1 MQTQMAEAMNKALG
15 VQGMKPKT
23 QMELIWRY
31 IKDHPGTKL
40 KTLEAIFKRSTAQTL
55 HSLWIRKMVTRTPE
69 TTRDRH
75 GNIRRVYCYKVAM
88 LDYELL
94 PLPVKTKTV
103 KTKTVKAESSKKP
116 GPPVAM
122 PLPYPPLAE
131 PQPSL
136 AAPAAQPDDL
146 DERINKMSVGEARA
160 MYVKLKAI
168 FG

>member
-1 MQTQMAEAMNKALG
+1 MQTQMTEAMNKALVAQG
-15 VQGMKPKT
+15 MNLAAQGMKPKT

-31 IKDHPGTKL
+31 IKDHPETRL
-40 KTLEAIFKRSTAQTL
+40 KTLEAIFKRATAQTL

-69 TTRDRH
+69 TVRGRQ
-75 GNIRRVYCYKVAM
+75 GNIRQVYCYKVAM
-88 LDYELL
+88 SDYELL
-94 PLPVKTKTV
+94 PLPVKTETG
-103 KTKTVKAESSKKP
+103 KKP
-116 GPPVAM
+116 GSPVAM

-146 DERINKMSVGEARA
+146 DERINKMSVGEARV

>member
-1 MQTQMAEAMNKALG
+1 MQTQMTEAMNKAL
-15 VQGMKPKT
+15 VAQGMKPKT

-31 IKDHPGTKL
+31 IKDHPETKL

-69 TTRDRH
+69 TARDRR
-75 GNIRRVYCYKVAM
+75 GNIRQVYCYKVAM
-88 LDYELL
+88 SDYELL
-94 PLPVKTKTV
+94 PLPVKTETV
-103 KTKTVKAESSKKP
+103 KTETGKKP
-116 GPPVAM
+116 GSPVTM
-122 PLPYPPLAE
+122 PLPYPPRAE

-136 AAPAAQPDDL
+136 AAAQPDDL
-146 DERINKMSVGEARA
+146 DERINKMPVGEARV

>member
-1 MQTQMAEAMNKALG
+1 MQTQMAEAMNKALVAQG
-15 VQGMKPKT
+15 MNLAAQGMKPKT

-31 IKDHPGTKL
+31 IKDHPETRL
-40 KTLEAIFKRSTAQTL
+40 KTLEAIFKRATAQTL

-69 TTRDRH
+69 TVRGRQ
-75 GNIRRVYCYKVAM
+75 GNIRQVYCYKVAM
-88 LDYELL
+88 SDYELL
-94 PLPVKTKTV
+94 PLPVKTETV
-103 KTKTVKAESSKKP
+103 KKP

-146 DERINKMSVGEARA
+146 DERINKMSVGEARV

>member
-1 MQTQMAEAMNKALG
+1 MQTQMAEAMNKAL
-15 VQGMKPKT
+15 VAQGMKPKT
-23 QMELIWRY
+23 QLELIWRY
-31 IKDHPGTKL
+31 IKDHPETRL

-69 TTRDRH
+69 TVRGRQ

-88 LDYELL
+88 SDYEVL
-94 PLPVKTKTV
+94 PLPVKTKTG
-103 KTKTVKAESSKKP
+103 KAESSKKP

-136 AAPAAQPDDL
+136 AAAQPDDL
-146 DERINKMSVGEARA
+146 DERINKMSVGEARV

>member
-1 MQTQMAEAMNKALG
+1 MQTQMAEAMNKAL
-15 VQGMKPKT
+15 VAQGMKPKT
-23 QMELIWRY
+23 QLELIWRY
-31 IKDHPGTKL
+31 IKDHPETRL

-69 TTRDRH
+69 TVRGRQ
-75 GNIRRVYCYKVAM
+75 GNIRQVYCYKVAM
-88 LDYELL
+88 SDYEVL
-94 PLPVKTKTV
+94 PLPVKTETG
-103 KTKTVKAESSKKP
+103 KKP
-116 GPPVAM
+116 GSPVTM

-136 AAPAAQPDDL
+136 AAAQPDDL
-146 DERINKMSVGEARA
+146 DERINKMPVGEARV

>member
-1 MQTQMAEAMNKALG
+1 MQTQMAEAMNKALT

-55 HSLWIRKMVTRTPE
+55 HSLWTRKMVTRTPE
-69 TTRDRH
+69 TMRDRH
-75 GNIRRVYCYKVAM
+75 GNIRQVYCYKVAM

-94 PLPVKTKTV
+94 PLPVKTKTG
-103 KTKTVKAESSKKP
+103 KKP

-160 MYVKLKAI
+160 TYVKLKAI

>member
-1 MQTQMAEAMNKALG
+1 MQTQMAEAMNKAL
-15 VQGMKPKT
+15 VAQGMKPKT
-23 QMELIWRY
+23 QMELIWRH
-31 IKDHPGTKL
+31 IKDHPSIKL
-40 KTLEAIFKRSTAQTL
+40 KTLESIFKRSTAQTL

-69 TTRDRH
+69 TVRGRL
-75 GNIRRVYCYKVAM
+75 GNIRQVYCYKVAM

-94 PLPVKTKTV
+94 PLPVKTETG
-103 KTKTVKAESSKKP
+103 KKL
-116 GPPVAM
+116 GSPVAM
-122 PLPYPPLAE
+122 PLPYPPRAE

-146 DERINKMSVGEARA
+146 DERINKMLVGEARA

>member
-1 MQTQMAEAMNKALG
+1 MQTQMAEAMNKALT

-23 QMELIWRY
+23 QMELIWRH
-31 IKDHPGTKL
+31 IKDHPSIKL
-40 KTLEAIFKRSTAQTL
+40 KTLESIFKRSTAQTL
-55 HSLWIRKMVTRTPE
+55 HSLWTRKMVTRTPE
-69 TTRDRH
+69 TMRDRY
-75 GNIRRVYCYKVAM
+75 GNMRKVYCYKVAM

-94 PLPVKTKTV
+94 PLPVKTKTG
-103 KTKTVKAESSKKP
+103 KTKTGKKP

-146 DERINKMSVGEARA
+146 DERINKMPVGEARA

>member
-1 MQTQMAEAMNKALG
+1 MQTQMAEAMNKAL
-15 VQGMKPKT
+15 VAQGMKPKT

-31 IKDHPGTKL
+31 IKDHPETRL

-69 TTRDRH
+69 TVRGRQ
-75 GNIRRVYCYKVAM
+75 GNIRQVYCYKVAM
-88 LDYELL
+88 SDYELL
-94 PLPVKTKTV
+94 PLPVKTKTG
-103 KTKTVKAESSKKP
+103 KKP

>member
-1 MQTQMAEAMNKALG
+1 MQTQMAEAMNKALT

-40 KTLEAIFKRSTAQTL
+40 KTLEALFKRSTAQTL

-69 TTRDRH
+69 TARDRR
-75 GNIRRVYCYKVAM
+75 GNIRQVYCYKVAM

-94 PLPVKTKTV
+94 PLPVKTK
-103 KTKTVKAESSKKP
+103 SSKKL
-116 GPPVAM
+116 GSPVAM

-146 DERINKMSVGEARA
+146 DERINKMPVGEARV

>member
-1 MQTQMAEAMNKALG
+1 MQTQMAEAMNKAL
-15 VQGMKPKT
+15 VAQGMKPKT

-31 IKDHPGTKL
+31 IKDHPRTKL
-40 KTLEAIFKRSTAQTL
+40 KTLEDCFKRSTAQTL

-69 TTRDRH
+69 TARDRR
-75 GNIRRVYCYKVAM
+75 GNLRQVYCYKVAM
-88 LDYELL
+88 SDYEVL
-94 PLPVKTKTV
+94 PLPVKAETV
-103 KTKTVKAESSKKP
+103 KKP

-146 DERINKMSVGEARA
+146 DERINKMSVGEARV

>member
-1 MQTQMAEAMNKALG
+1 MQTQMTEAMNKAL
-15 VQGMKPKT
+15 VAQGMKPKT

-40 KTLEAIFKRSTAQTL
+40 KTLEDCFKRSTAQTL

-69 TTRDRH
+69 TVRGRQ
-75 GNIRRVYCYKVAM
+75 GNIRQVYCYKVAM
-88 LDYELL
+88 SDYEL
-94 PLPVKTKTV
+94 PLPV

-136 AAPAAQPDDL
+136 AAAQPDDL
-146 DERINKMSVGEARA
+146 DERINKMPVGEARA

>member
-1 MQTQMAEAMNKALG
+1 MQTQMAEAMNKAL
-15 VQGMKPKT
+15 VAQGMKPKT

-31 IKDHPGTKL
+31 IKDHPSIKL
-40 KTLEAIFKRSTAQTL
+40 KTLESIFKRSTAQTL

-69 TTRDRH
+69 AVRARH
-75 GNIRRVYCYKVAM
+75 GNIRQVYCYKVAM

-103 KTKTVKAESSKKP
+103 KTKTGKKP
-116 GPPVAM
+116 GLPVAM

-136 AAPAAQPDDL
+136 TAAQPDDL

-160 MYVKLKAI
+160 TYVKLKAI

>member
-1 MQTQMAEAMNKALG
+1 MQTQMAEAMNKALT

-23 QMELIWRY
+23 QMELIWRH
-31 IKDHPGTKL
+31 IKDHPSIKL
-40 KTLEAIFKRSTAQTL
+40 KTLESIFKRSTAQTL

-69 TTRDRH
+69 TVRGRQ
-75 GNIRRVYCYKVAM
+75 GNIRQVYHYKAAM
-88 LDYELL
+88 SDYELL
-94 PLPVKTKTV
+94 PLPVKTATG
-103 KTKTVKAESSKKP
+103 KKP
-116 GPPVAM
+116 GSPVTM

-146 DERINKMSVGEARA
+146 DERINKMSVGEARV

>member
-1 MQTQMAEAMNKALG
+1 MQTQMAEAMNKALAA
-15 VQGMKPKT
+15 QGMKPKT
-23 QMELIWRY
+23 QMELTWRY

-55 HSLWIRKMVTRTPE
+55 HSLWIRKMVTRTTE
-69 TTRDRH
+69 AVRARQ
-75 GNIRRVYCYKVAM
+75 GNIRQVYCYKVAM
-88 LDYELL
+88 SDYEVL
-94 PLPVKTKTV
+94 PLPVKTKTG
-103 KTKTVKAESSKKP
+103 KKP

-146 DERINKMSVGEARA
+146 DERINKMPVGEARV

>member
-1 MQTQMAEAMNKALG
+1 MQTQMAEAMNKAL
-15 VQGMKPKT
+15 VAQGMKPKVKT
-23 QMELIWRY
+23 ELIWRY
-31 IKDHPGTKL
+31 IKDHPDTKL
-40 KTLEAIFKRSTAQTL
+40 KTLESIFKRSTAQTL

-69 TTRDRH
+69 TVRDRH
-75 GNIRRVYCYKVAM
+75 GNIRQVYCYKVAM
-88 LDYELL
+88 SDYELL

-103 KTKTVKAESSKKP
+103 KTESSKKP
-116 GPPVAM
+116 GSPVTM

-136 AAPAAQPDDL
+136 AIPSAQPDDP

>member
-1 MQTQMAEAMNKALG
+1 MQTQMAEAMNKALM
-15 VQGMKPKT
+15 VQGVKPKT
-23 QMELIWRY
+23 QMELIWRH
-31 IKDHPGTKL
+31 IKDHPNTKL
-40 KTLEAIFKRSTAQTL
+40 KTLESIFKRSTAQTL
-55 HSLWIRKMVTRTPE
+55 HSLWTRKMVTRTPE
-69 TTRDRH
+69 TVRNRH

-103 KTKTVKAESSKKP
+103 KTESSKKL
-116 GPPVAM
+116 GSPVAM

-136 AAPAAQPDDL
+136 AAAQPDDL
-146 DERINKMSVGEARA
+146 DERINKMSVGEARV

>member
-1 MQTQMAEAMNKALG
+1 MQTQMAEAMNKAL
-15 VQGMKPKT
+15 VAQGMKPKT

-31 IKDHPGTKL
+31 IKDHPGAKL

-55 HSLWIRKMVTRTPE
+55 HSLWIRKMVTRTLE
-69 TTRDRH
+69 TVRGRH
-75 GNIRRVYCYKVAM
+75 GNIRQVYCYKVAM
-88 LDYELL
+88 SDYEVL

-103 KTKTVKAESSKKP
+103 KTESSKKP

-136 AAPAAQPDDL
+136 AAPAAQSDDL
-146 DERINKMSVGEARA
+146 DEHINKMSVGEAHA

>member
-1 MQTQMAEAMNKALG
+1 MQTQMAEAMNKAL
-15 VQGMKPKT
+15 VAQGMKPKT

-75 GNIRRVYCYKVAM
+75 GNIRQVYCYKVAM

-103 KTKTVKAESSKKP
+103 KAESSEKP

-136 AAPAAQPDDL
+136 AAAQPDDL

>member
-1 MQTQMAEAMNKALG
+1 MESNMQTQMAEAMNKAL
-15 VQGMKPKT
+15 VAQGMKPKT

-40 KTLEAIFKRSTAQTL
+40 KTLEDCFKRSTAQTL

-69 TTRDRH
+69 TARDRR
-75 GNIRRVYCYKVAM
+75 GNIRQVYCYKVAM
-88 LDYELL
+88 SDYEVL
-94 PLPVKTKTV
+94 PLP
-103 KTKTVKAESSKKP
+103 VKAESSKKP

-146 DERINKMSVGEARA
+146 DERINKMSVGEARV

>member
-1 MQTQMAEAMNKALG
+1 MQTQMAEAMNKAL
-15 VQGMKPKT
+15 VAQGMKPKT
-23 QMELIWRY
+23 QLELIWRY
-31 IKDHPGTKL
+31 IKDHPETRL
-40 KTLEAIFKRSTAQTL
+40 KTLESIFKRSTAQTL

-69 TTRDRH
+69 TVRGRQ

-94 PLPVKTKTV
+94 PLPVKTK
-103 KTKTVKAESSKKP
+103 SSRKP

-136 AAPAAQPDDL
+136 TAAQPDDL
-146 DERINKMSVGEARA
+146 DERINKMPVGEARV

>member
-1 MQTQMAEAMNKALG
+1 MQTQMAEAMNKAL
-15 VQGMKPKT
+15 VAQGMKPKT

-31 IKDHPGTKL
+31 IKDHPETRL

-75 GNIRRVYCYKVAM
+75 GNIRQVYCYKVAM

-103 KTKTVKAESSKKP
+103 KAESSEKP

-136 AAPAAQPDDL
+136 AAAQPDDL

>member
-1 MQTQMAEAMNKALG
+1 MQTQMAEAMNKAL
-15 VQGMKPKT
+15 VAQGMKPKT

-31 IKDHPGTKL
+31 IKDHPDTKL

-69 TTRDRH
+69 TMRDRH
-75 GNIRRVYCYKVAM
+75 GNIRQVYCYKVAM

-94 PLPVKTKTV
+94 PLPVKTKTI
-103 KTKTVKAESSKKP
+103 KKP

>member
-1 MQTQMAEAMNKALG
+1 MQTQMAEAMNKAL
-15 VQGMKPKT
+15 VAQGMKPKT

-31 IKDHPGTKL
+31 IKDHPGTRL

-69 TTRDRH
+69 AVRYRH
-75 GNIRRVYCYKVAM
+75 GNIRQVYCYKVAM
-88 LDYELL
+88 SDYELL
-94 PLPVKTKTV
+94 PLPVKTETG
-103 KTKTVKAESSKKP
+103 KKL
-116 GPPVAM
+116 GSPVAM
-122 PLPYPPLAE
+122 PLPYPPRAE

-136 AAPAAQPDDL
+136 AAAQPDDL
-146 DERINKMSVGEARA
+146 DERINKMPVGEARA

>member
-1 MQTQMAEAMNKALG
+1 MQTQMAEAMNKAL
-15 VQGMKPKT
+15 VAQGMKPKT

-69 TTRDRH
+69 TVRDRH

-103 KTKTVKAESSKKP
+103 KTKTGKKL

-136 AAPAAQPDDL
+136 TAAQPDDL

>member
-1 MQTQMAEAMNKALG
+1 MQTQMAEAMNKAL
-15 VQGMKPKT
+15 VAQGMKPKT

-31 IKDHPGTKL
+31 IKDHPETRL
-40 KTLEAIFKRSTAQTL
+40 KTLEAIFKRATAQTL

-69 TTRDRH
+69 TVRGRQ
-75 GNIRRVYCYKVAM
+75 GNIRQVYCYKVAM
-88 LDYELL
+88 PDYELL
-94 PLPVKTKTV
+94 PLPVKTKTG
-103 KTKTVKAESSKKP
+103 KKP
-116 GPPVAM
+116 GSPVTM
-122 PLPYPPLAE
+122 PLPYLPLAE

>member
-1 MQTQMAEAMNKALG
+1 MQTQMAEAMNKAL
-15 VQGMKPKT
+15 VAQGMKPKT

-31 IKDHPGTKL
+31 IKDHPGTRL
-40 KTLEAIFKRSTAQTL
+40 KTLESIFKRSTAQTL
-55 HSLWIRKMVTRTPE
+55 HSLWTRKMVTRTSE
-69 TTRDRH
+69 TVRARH
-75 GNIRRVYCYKVAM
+75 GNVRQVYCYKVAM

-94 PLPVKTKTV
+94 PLPVKTKTG
-103 KTKTVKAESSKKP
+103 KKP

-146 DERINKMSVGEARA
+146 DERINKMPVGEARA

>member
-1 MQTQMAEAMNKALG
+1 MQTQMAEAMNKAL
-15 VQGMKPKT
+15 VAQGMKPKT
-23 QMELIWRY
+23 QMELIWRH
-31 IKDHPGTKL
+31 IKDHPSIKL

-69 TTRDRH
+69 TVRGRH
-75 GNIRRVYCYKVAM
+75 GNIRQVYCYKVAM

-94 PLPVKTKTV
+94 PLPVKTKTG
-103 KTKTVKAESSKKP
+103 KKP

-136 AAPAAQPDDL
+136 AAAQPDDL

-160 MYVKLKAI
+160 TYVKLKAI

>member
-1 MQTQMAEAMNKALG
+1 MQTQMAEAMNKAL
-15 VQGMKPKT
+15 VAQGMKPKT
-23 QMELIWRY
+23 QMELIWRH
-31 IKDHPGTKL
+31 IKDHPSIKL
-40 KTLEAIFKRSTAQTL
+40 KTLESIFKRSTAQTL

-69 TTRDRH
+69 TARDRR
-75 GNIRRVYCYKVAM
+75 GNIRQVYCYKVAM
-88 LDYELL
+88 SDYEVL
-94 PLPVKTKTV
+94 PLPVKT
-103 KTKTVKAESSKKP
+103 ESSKKP
-116 GPPVAM
+116 GSPVTM

-146 DERINKMSVGEARA
+146 DERINKMPVGEARV

>member
-1 MQTQMAEAMNKALG
+1 MQTQMAEAMNKAL
-15 VQGMKPKT
+15 VAQGMKPKT

-31 IKDHPGTKL
+31 IKDHPETRL

-69 TTRDRH
+69 TVRGRQ
-75 GNIRRVYCYKVAM
+75 GNIRQVYCYKVAM
-88 LDYELL
+88 SDYELL
-94 PLPVKTKTV
+94 PLPVKTKTG
-103 KTKTVKAESSKKP
+103 KKP

-136 AAPAAQPDDL
+136 VAPAARPDDL

>member
-1 MQTQMAEAMNKALG
+1 MQTQMAEAMNKAL
-15 VQGMKPKT
+15 VAQGMKPKT

-69 TTRDRH
+69 TVRDRH
-75 GNIRRVYCYKVAM
+75 GNTRQVYYYKVAM
-88 LDYELL
+88 PEYELL
-94 PLPVKTKTV
+94 PLPVKK
-103 KTKTVKAESSKKP
+103 ESDKKP
-116 GPPVAM
+116 GPTVAM

-146 DERINKMSVGEARA
+146 DERINKMPVGEARA